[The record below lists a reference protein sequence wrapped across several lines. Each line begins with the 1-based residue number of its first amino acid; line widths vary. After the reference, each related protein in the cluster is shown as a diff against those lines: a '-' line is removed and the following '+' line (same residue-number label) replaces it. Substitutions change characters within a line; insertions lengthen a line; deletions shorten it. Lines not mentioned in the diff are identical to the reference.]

1 MEDLD
6 AVDDT
11 PAVLVLFSSLK
22 AALPALEKLQTPA
35 VQENSSA
42 SRVSEQKFLD
52 DERWI
57 ERISAG

>member
-1 MEDLD
+1 MSPAMEDLD

-35 VQENSSA
+35 AQENSSA
-42 SRVSEQKFLD
+42 SLRQN
-52 DERWI
+52 
-57 ERISAG
+57 SAQSTFS